1 MLLIDF
7 LSALNAVVVMGDDDN
22 VVVVVDSV
30 DDEEGGVF
38 WLIIEW
44 NILSL
49 LMITIVW
56 VFNRQL
62 VCRCTYLINKY
73 QLFALIVNE

>member
-22 VVVVVDSV
+22 VVVVDSV